1 MESLRIHTGRE
12 GFLLLDAIRPPEAE
26 SIEGVKTFY
35 DAPIYEG
42 IEALAQLGALHV
54 RHRLDFSRQVFLLS
68 FRRFTPPESPTLS
81 GRFLLTGTLAGG
93 SQSAWSYRLSAVGD
107 EGNRFSG
114 TFLFSAV
121 DYDDKF
127 KKDILQPHYRKV
139 FECLKSASKNV

>member
-1 MESLRIHTGRE
+1 MESLKIHTGRE
-12 GFLLLDAIRPPEAE
+12 GFLLLDAIDPPEAE
-26 SIEGVKTFY
+26 RIEGIKTFSN
-35 DAPIYEG
+35 APVYEG

-68 FRRFTPPESPTLS
+68 FRRFTPPESQFLS

-93 SQSAWSYRLSAVGD
+93 SQSAWSYRLSAMGD
-107 EGNRFSG
+107 QGDRFSG

-127 KKDILQPHYRKV
+127 REDILQPHYRKV
-139 FECLKSASKNV
+139 FQCLKSASKNV